1 METNAQWTRNPEPG
15 LNHEQYIIGSSL
27 CFTDKEL
34 MMPGNVFS
42 ERDFQILNA
51 RKFRSMKLDF
61 Q

>member
-1 METNAQWTRNPEPG
+1 M
-15 LNHEQYIIGSSL
+15 

-51 RKFRSMKLDF
+51 WKFRSMKLDF